1 MKRFPKAILKKSDG
15 LHSKSVNK
23 TCMELIYYHVKT
35 EEAKEELKKRLK
47 EITGKRNSKFDG
59 KYKYSL
65 ETRSIIKEILEL
77 FEEEKEE

>member
-1 MKRFPKAILKKSDG
+1 MAKIKFPRFKMPKERD
-15 LHSKSVNK
+15 
-23 TCMELIYYHVKT
+23 IYSLNNNLLDYIHKT